1 MSTFDGYVQEFPSIR
16 IDYFRHRPDRPPPAA
31 CFLTHVH
38 SDHLQG
44 LETLKMPFVY
54 CSATTRRL
62 LLRME
67 KYPCRINFA
76 NGILESRSRTYK
88 HLRLVLRALPLHTC
102 TEIELNPLQKIQVVL
117 FDANHCPGAVS
128 FLIQDQ
134 ASAIFYTG
142 DIRAEPWWVNSLVQN
157 PYIMPY
163 TCGIKTLDCIYLDTT
178 FASHNCVYRRF
189 PSKAD
194 GLKELL
200 QKLTQY
206 PPSTVFYFRAWT
218 LGYEQVWMAMS
229 SLLSSQIHVGEYQLR
244 LFHAITEHSRDGY
257 AMFEAPPL
265 VGFTIGNQQHPG
277 CLTLSS
283 DTRVHSCEPGLKCH
297 SHLNQADTVWVS
309 PIVSRLEDGSELL
322 EVGAGG
328 GLGDLN
334 PTAELEIDDP
344 ALLGQLSSL
353 CAALRINRA
362 LLGQLQDAI
371 ATAQAS
377 AMARL
382 PLDGLGLDGDDIST
396 RAQVQAWEM
405 SRRKRHRGEGDP
417 DEDDESQS
425 QSQSQAECA
434 SGGEGDPDEDDE
446 SQSQSQSQAECAS
459 GRLDIS
465 SEPVIVDTAAPDGQV
480 TGGESDVEYERGGSV
495 SSTAYEAQDAEEHP
509 SLDSVKGKPSSA
521 RRSAYEAALRSL
533 RDGDASD
540 WQDLVLHS
548 VNALCSESTGCLIRL
563 QTISLALDS
572 NSANDVRQIMPE
584 VGRAS
589 STSEQPVTESV
600 AQNADLLQSIR
611 SFASEAPS
619 KGSSSSATPWIVGA
633 AALGA
638 GAFGYSFL
646 GSKAPAD
653 GPAEKKTSPEA
664 KKIFTGGDQGFLD
677 LKVKEVQDYN
687 HNTKKIVFE
696 LPDPDAVSG
705 LHVAS
710 AILTKHKPADKEKP
724 TIRPYTPISDE
735 DAKGH
740 LDLLVKVYPNGP
752 MSTHIHSLKPGD
764 TLAIKGPIPKYAWS
778 PNKHDHIT
786 LIAGGTGIAPMYQL
800 VRSIFSNPDDKTK
813 VSLVFGN
820 IAEEDILLREEFD
833 KLEKKYGDRFK
844 VFYTLDKPSS
854 SWKHG
859 KGYITKELLKEVI
872 PDPKSENI
880 KVFVCGP
887 PPLYK
892 AISGGKVSPTDQGE
906 LDGILK
912 ELGYTKE
919 QVYKF

>member
-1 MSTFDGYVQEFPSIR
+1 MSTFDGFVKEFPSIR
-16 IDYFRHRPDRPPPAA
+16 IDYFRHQPDRPPPAA

-67 KYPCRINFA
+67 KYPCRLNFA
-76 NGILESRSRTYK
+76 NGILESRKQTYK

-102 TEIELNPLQKIQVVL
+102 TEIELNPLQKIQVVM

-157 PYIMPY
+157 PYILPY

-178 FASHNCVYRRF
+178 FASHNRVYRSF

-200 QKLTQY
+200 RKLTLY
-206 PPSTVFYFRAWT
+206 PPATVFYFRAWT

-229 SLLSSQIHVGEYQLR
+229 SLLSSQVHVEDYQLR

-265 VGFTIGNQQHPG
+265 VGFTLGNQHHPG

-283 DTRVHSCEPGLKCH
+283 DTRIHSCEPGMECH

-309 PIVSRLEDGSELL
+309 PIVSRLEDGTELP

-328 GLGDLN
+328 GLGDLH
-334 PTAELEIDDP
+334 PTAELEVDDL
-344 ALLGQLSSL
+344 ALVQQLSSL
-353 CAALRINRA
+353 CAELRISGA
-362 LLGQLQDAI
+362 LLEQLQEAI

-377 AMARL
+377 ARARL
-382 PLDGLGLDGDDIST
+382 PLDGLGLDGEAISVHDFIDRLSKKQGQGLPVAAAPAPRKDLQSSGNVLHFPYSRHSSYEELRHFVSVFRPRDLCPCTVHVESWSEDIN
-396 RAQVQAWEM
+396 
-405 SRRKRHRGEGDP
+405 
-417 DEDDESQS
+417 
-425 QSQSQAECA
+425 
-434 SGGEGDPDEDDE
+434 
-446 SQSQSQSQAECAS
+446 
-459 GRLDIS
+459 
-465 SEPVIVDTAAPDGQV
+465 TAAPNGQV
-480 TGGESDVEYERGGSV
+480 NTNGSDVSVHKYERSSSV
-495 SSTAYEAQDAEEHP
+495 PSTAFEALDAEEHP
-509 SLDSVKGKPSSA
+509 APDSLNGKSSGA
-521 RRSAYEAALRSL
+521 RRSAYNAALRCLLDS
-533 RDGDASD
+533 DASD
-540 WQDLVLHS
+540 WQDLVLRS
-548 VNALCSESTGCLIRL
+548 
-563 QTISLALDS
+563 
-572 NSANDVRQIMPE
+572 
-584 VGRAS
+584 
-589 STSEQPVTESV
+589 
-600 AQNADLLQSIR
+600 SIR

-619 KGSSSSATPWIVGA
+619 KGSSGSATPWIVGA
-633 AALGA
+633 AAIGA

-653 GPAEKKTSPEA
+653 RPAEKKASPEA

-687 HNTKKIVFE
+687 HNTKKIIFE

-710 AILTKHKPADKEKP
+710 ALLTKYKAPDQEKA

-735 DAKGH
+735 DEKGH
-740 LDLLVKVYPNGP
+740 LDLLVKVYPKGP

-800 VRSIFSNPDDKTK
+800 VRSIFSNPEDKTK

-854 SWKHG
+854 NWKFG

-892 AISGGKVSPTDQGE
+892 AISGGKVSPADQGE